1 MLGLKM
7 PYVHTSSR
15 EFADAMAKTGVARRW
30 RLRLAALLIV
40 ATLVALLSDVAPHL
54 PARRIVRAAAP
65 AVSSR
70 GVSSATSAS
79 MSSLLP
85 SASWES
91 VGGTSVGMCNGT
103 IWTLHQ
109 LTRCPPPRQLHCFNG
124 YASASNHRHSQWN
137 AFTHIRPLLLSAA
150 ADYIFT
156 RLQIISAHGCGHYRH
171 TATDCIVTRY
181 GTILTYGTA
190 IYRHMV

>member
-1 MLGLKM
+1 
-7 PYVHTSSR
+7 
-15 EFADAMAKTGVARRW
+15 MAKTGVARRW

-40 ATLVALLSDVAPHL
+40 AALVALLRDVAPHP

-70 GVSSATSAS
+70 GVSSAASAS

-91 VGGTSVGMCNGT
+91 VGGTSVGLCHGT
-103 IWTLHQ
+103 MWTLHQ

-137 AFTHIRPLLLSAA
+137 AFTHIRHCCCRRGTTTAS
-150 ADYIFT
+150 T
-156 RLQIISAHGCGHYRH
+156 RPDQPHPSTPSLPPRISSSCPTIGFREPRTGESCG
-171 TATDCIVTRY
+171 
-181 GTILTYGTA
+181 
-190 IYRHMV
+190 